1 MKGMKDML
9 DKAIE
14 IAVRAHT
21 GQLDKCG
28 EPYILHPLRV
38 MLSRENKLERI
49 CAVLHDVIE
58 DSDVSFNDLRDL
70 GFSEEVIIILD
81 CITKREGEDYE
92 DFINR
97 VLENEIACKIKLADI
112 NDNTDLSRIK
122 CCTDKDRERLEKY
135 KKAKDLIMDKL
146 FE

>member
-1 MKGMKDML
+1 ML

-49 CAVLHDVIE
+49 CAPDFCR
-58 DSDVSFNDLRDL
+58 SR
-70 GFSEEVIIILD
+70 GFTHSL
-81 CITKREGEDYE
+81 
-92 DFINR
+92 
-97 VLENEIACKIKLADI
+97 
-112 NDNTDLSRIK
+112 
-122 CCTDKDRERLEKY
+122 
-135 KKAKDLIMDKL
+135 
-146 FE
+146 